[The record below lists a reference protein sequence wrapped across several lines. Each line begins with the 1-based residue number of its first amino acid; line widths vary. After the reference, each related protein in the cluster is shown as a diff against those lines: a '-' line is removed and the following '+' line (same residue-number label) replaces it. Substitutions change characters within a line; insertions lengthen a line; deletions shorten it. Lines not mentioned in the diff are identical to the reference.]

1 MNFEQILILTIFI
14 IIIISISLEI
24 LDKAILVL
32 IGSLFTYAVLYVF
45 EGVSYADLF
54 KFVNFN
60 VISILVGIMII
71 VEIVKESGF
80 FQFLAL
86 KAVKITRGNPDLL
99 IYMISLI
106 TFLTGVFILNVASI
120 AILLTVTVT
129 ITFALKLEARPFII
143 LEAIVVDMGAMS
155 LYLAS
160 VPNILISTLGGVDI
174 IFFLVNILPFSM
186 LSLWFSMMYFSRHFG
201 EMPEVDIT
209 RKMALIELDE
219 WTLIKDLRAFYAS
232 SIAIAAIIL
241 GFTIYPDKAFIVV
254 LCAIGLILVVD
265 IDFKEILKNI
275 DWGTIFFFIGLFILV
290 GALEH
295 VGLLEILGH
304 LLSNFIGKNILL
316 GLLVILWIV
325 AFLSG
330 IIDNIALTLIFIPI
344 IKTLV
349 EVFPSNAYLFWVALV
364 IGTNVG
370 GEVTPVGS
378 PTAIIAMGFSEQYDM
393 EIKFKEFLKI
403 SLTWSIGSLSL
414 ATGYLL
420 YLLYLSPIVTVF
432 PFYLLSIS
440 ILGITLY
447 EGLIA
452 EIKGKPKISDILR
465 KLKLRL
471 QTKDRKKQP
480 LTA

>member
-1 MNFEQILILTIFI
+1 MNLEQILVIAIFI
-14 IIIISISLEI
+14 VIMISISLEI

-32 IGSLFTYAVLYVF
+32 LGSLFVYLVLYMF
-45 EGVSYADLF
+45 EGIMFADLF
-54 KFVNFN
+54 DFVDFS
-60 VISILVGIMII
+60 VISILIGIMII

-129 ITFALKLEARPFII
+129 ITFALKLETRPFII
-143 LEAIVVDMGAMS
+143 LETKIVDMGAMS

-160 VPNILISTLGGVDI
+160 VPNILISTLGGVDLT
-174 IFFLVNILPFSM
+174 FFLVNILPFSM
-186 LSLWFSMMYFSRHFG
+186 LALWFSIVYFSKHFG

-219 WTLIKDLRAFYAS
+219 WTLIKDIKAFYAS
-232 SIAIAAIIL
+232 AIAIAAIII
-241 GFTIYPDKAFIVV
+241 GFTLYPDKAFIVI
-254 LCAIGLILVVD
+254 LCAIGLILIVD
-265 IDFKEILKNI
+265 IDFKKILKNI
-275 DWGTIFFFIGLFILV
+275 DWGTIFFFTGLFILV
-290 GALEH
+290 GSLEH
-295 VGLLEILGH
+295 VGILEILGH

-344 IKTLV
+344 IKSLIKI
-349 EVFPSNAYLFWVALV
+349 FPSGAYLFWVALV

-370 GEVTPVGS
+370 GEATPVGS
-378 PTAIIAMGFSEQYDM
+378 PTAIIAMGFSEQYDI

-403 SLTWSIGSLSL
+403 SLIWSIGNLTL
-414 ATGYLL
+414 ATAYIL
-420 YLLYLSPIVTVF
+420 YLLYLSPTITVL
-432 PFYLLSIS
+432 PFYFLSVS
-440 ILGITLY
+440 ILIITLY
-447 EGLIA
+447 EGLFA
-452 EIKGKPKISDILR
+452 EIKGKPKISDIIR
-465 KLKLRL
+465 KIKLKL